1 MSVKSGVRKFAGG
14 ANLAHPKLSI
24 WGVLGIAASVI
35 AILVG
40 IELGKYLLGS
50 GKKVVGGVVPGAV
63 GNRVGD
69 LRGSIGI

>member
-14 ANLAHPKLSI
+14 ANLTRPRLSV

-35 AILVG
+35 AILIG
-40 IELGKYLLGS
+40 IGLGKYLLEG
-50 GKKVVGGVVPGAV
+50 GKKVVGGVVPGVVSTRA
-63 GNRVGD
+63 GD